1 MKLTPFLIIH
11 SYPPHMN
18 SALNPDIP
26 FPYRDDS
33 AQNAVDEV
41 RNRKTETGF
50 SMILSNPGTAFKGET
65 EPGFIFVVQVIKT
78 PRRGENA
85 ANLDR

>member
-1 MKLTPFLIIH
+1 
-11 SYPPHMN
+11 
-18 SALNPDIP
+18 
-26 FPYRDDS
+26 
-33 AQNAVDEV
+33 
-41 RNRKTETGF
+41 
-50 SMILSNPGTAFKGET
+50 MILSNPGTAFKGET